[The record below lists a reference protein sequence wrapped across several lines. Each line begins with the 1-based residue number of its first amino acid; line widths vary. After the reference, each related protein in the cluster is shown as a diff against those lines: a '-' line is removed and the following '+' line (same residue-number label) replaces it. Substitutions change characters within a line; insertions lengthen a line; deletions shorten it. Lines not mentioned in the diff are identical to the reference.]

1 MGLTVRL
8 ACLIH
13 AANVHSEPGSNPSIV
28 VSKSPFNARA
38 SHSGLF
44 FPRPTRGRLARF
56 SLSFGFSSAQA
67 ALGKPPERAHR
78 CSIGARAPKN
88 SSGSHLHV
96 SLLSDCQRSIIPNKR
111 RPLFSPAGGEKRAPK
126 PGDTY
131 FRSFSTII
139 GSESL
144 TSVFGMGTGGSFRI
158 SSPDTRSRRNLSR
171 RSA

>member
-28 VSKSPFNARA
+28 VSKSPFNACA
-38 SHSGLF
+38 SCSGLF

-67 ALGKPPERAHR
+67 ALGKPPERAHH

-111 RPLFSPAGGEKRAPK
+111 RRSSPPARGEKEHQNPAIPTFAVFLLSSAPK
-126 PGDTY
+126 
-131 FRSFSTII
+131 
-139 GSESL
+139 
-144 TSVFGMGTGGSFRI
+144 
-158 SSPDTRSRRNLSR
+158 
-171 RSA
+171 A